1 MRDASRQQIDHR
13 GTPLPLAT
21 VSSMV
26 KRAITGADITMLK
39 ATLTAAMSIFI
50 AGAAVAQAP
59 AEVLFRDVRVFDGK
73 SDRLTAATS
82 VLVRGNQ
89 ISAIGPSAV
98 ATAPGATV
106 IEGAGRTL
114 MPGLIDAHWHTML
127 IRPSPEQAIFG
138 DLGFTNLL
146 AGAEARATLMRG
158 FTSVRDLGGPSFGLK
173 QAIDLGV
180 VEGPR
185 IWPSGAMITVTSG
198 HGDFRTPSELPRDSS
213 QASSRMEQIG
223 GSMVADSPDTVRQ
236 RVREQLM
243 LGASQIK
250 LTAGGGVSS
259 PHSPLDVS
267 AFTPE
272 ELKAAVDAAT
282 NWGTYVSVHA
292 YTPTAVR
299 RSIDAG
305 VKVIEHAHLIDDA
318 TARYMAEKGV
328 WLSTQPFLAEEAQ
341 PFPPGSSQYQKKQ
354 AVVAGTEVIYGLVRK
369 YRLKTAFGT
378 DILFSEAQAR
388 RQGALLAAMTRW
400 FTPAEVLQMATSTNG
415 ELLALSGL
423 RSPYAGK
430 LGVVEEG
437 ALADLLLVE
446 GDPIANIRL
455 VEDPERHFRVIMKD
469 GRIYKN
475 SLQ

>member
-1 MRDASRQQIDHR
+1 
-13 GTPLPLAT
+13 
-21 VSSMV
+21 
-26 KRAITGADITMLK
+26 
-39 ATLTAAMSIFI
+39 
-50 AGAAVAQAP
+50 
-59 AEVLFRDVRVFDGK
+59 
-73 SDRLTAATS
+73 
-82 VLVRGNQ
+82 
-89 ISAIGPSAV
+89 
-98 ATAPGATV
+98 
-106 IEGAGRTL
+106 
-114 MPGLIDAHWHTML
+114 MPGLIDAHWHTIL
-127 IRPSPEQAIFG
+127 IRPTPEQAIYG
-138 DLGFTNLL
+138 DVGFTNLL

-158 FTSVRDLGGPSFGLK
+158 FTAVRDLGGPSFGLK
-173 QAIDLGV
+173 QAIDSGV

-185 IWPSGAMITVTSG
+185 IWPSGAIITVTSG
-198 HGDFRTPSELPRDSS
+198 HGDFRMLSELPRD
-213 QASSRMEQIG
+213 ASRPLSRMEQIG
-223 GSMVADSPDTVRQ
+223 GSILADSPDTVRQ

-250 LTAGGGVSS
+250 LTAGGGVAS

-267 AFTPE
+267 TFTPE
-272 ELKAAVDAAT
+272 ELQAAVDAAT

-341 PFPPGSSQYQKKQ
+341 PFPPGSDQYLKKQ
-354 AVVAGTEVIYGLVRK
+354 QVVAGTDVIYGFVRK
-369 YRLKTAFGT
+369 YRIKTAFGT

-388 RQGALLAAMTRW
+388 RQGVLLAAMTRW
-400 FTPAEVLQMATSTNG
+400 FTSAEALRMATSTNG

-423 RSPYAGK
+423 RSPYEGK

-455 VEDPERHFRVIMKD
+455 IEDPERNFRVIMKD

-475 SLQ
+475 SLPGR